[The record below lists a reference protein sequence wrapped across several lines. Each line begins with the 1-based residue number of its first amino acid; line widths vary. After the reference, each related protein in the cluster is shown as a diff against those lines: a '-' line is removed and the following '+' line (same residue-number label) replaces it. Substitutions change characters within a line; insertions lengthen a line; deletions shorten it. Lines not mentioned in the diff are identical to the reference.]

1 MSSDS
6 LNDHSRPP
14 SPTDSRPQTPGLFSS
29 SSNGMGFFSVPFE
42 RFVRDDASEWTSA
55 FTLLGTLTSLS
66 LYRERG
72 SWNIPDTVE
81 TFFDSRMDLLERRLK
96 KQTDKLKMRAEE
108 AFKFKAPSGDIFVAK
123 DLDREVQKFKL
134 KVIIS
139 PFFTYFGS
147 TVT

>member
-1 MSSDS
+1 MPRSGRAR
-6 LNDHSRPP
+6 LR
-14 SPTDSRPQTPGLFSS
+14 
-29 SSNGMGFFSVPFE
+29 FSVH
-42 RFVRDDASEWTSA
+42 S
-55 FTLLGTLTSLS
+55 LLS
-66 LYRERG
+66 LYRERS

-139 PFFTYFGS
+139 PVFAYLGS
-147 TVT
+147 TNLTRRGCRFRRV

>member
-66 LYRERG
+66 L
-72 SWNIPDTVE
+72 
-81 TFFDSRMDLLERRLK
+81 SRTWLMEYTRHRRDVFRLAHGPP
-96 KQTDKLKMRAEE
+96 RAAAEE
-108 AFKFKAPSGDIFVAK
+108 A
-123 DLDREVQKFKL
+123 DR
-134 KVIIS
+134 
-139 PFFTYFGS
+139 
-147 TVT
+147 